1 MKKSLTIL
9 TALVFSLVLITGNNS
24 FAGDKDLKCIG
35 CVIEKTDWKAFSKN
49 LVKALKSENPGLQ
62 TSAMQFVIKH
72 GTQVNVDRAILDI
85 VRLYRINKDEKV
97 RQLALVTIHATQNQF
112 ALDIVK
118 RDLLLENNPKI
129 KKTMLAIL
137 NDKPVN
143 STRKIFH
150 FHTSSQ

>member
-35 CVIEKTDWKAFSKN
+35 CVIEKTDWKVFSNN
-49 LVKALKSENPGLQ
+49 LVKALKSDNPGLQ
-62 TSAMQFVIKH
+62 ASAMQIVIRY
-72 GTQVNVDRAILDI
+72 GTKVNVDRAILDI

-97 RQLALVTIHATQNQF
+97 RQLALVTIHATQHQF

-118 RDLLLENNPKI
+118 RDLLFENNPKI

-137 NDKPVN
+137 NDKPAN
-143 STRKIFH
+143 SPREVIH
-150 FHTSSQ
+150 LHTSSQ